1 MRITFT
7 LLSMCLLLHCFAQD
21 DAPEAPKAQKIAKYD
36 TTHGD
41 VRTDYYHWMRDKKAP
56 EVINHLYAE
65 NAYADRMMKQHEL
78 LQKKIFEELR
88 GLRNE
93 KSTGA
98 PSRIDGYLYYTRIE
112 ADQNYPRYFRK
123 KDTLDAEEKLVL
135 DINELAETFRYFNI
149 SALSVSP
156 DQKTL
161 AYGVDYTGGRKF
173 TLFLKDIASGQAF
186 VDTLFDITG
195 AVWSG
200 DSRAIY
206 YTIPEDKTMRSYR
219 VYRHIIGTDT
229 GSDELIMEERDK
241 TFALNLS
248 LSTSKSF
255 VFITASQTLS
265 TEVWTIDANKLNAFP
280 QLIQPRQPNLRY
292 SISYYEG
299 ASFWVRHNANGTK
312 NFEISTTPISSPQM
326 SNWKTIV
333 PHRDDVILDG
343 FFYKD
348 KDLLVLQEQF
358 EAQSRLVLFD
368 LKTNSKKVLPQ
379 SKNIGTVGFDGF
391 YRWNEPYIRYRFTSM
406 TEPSKT
412 VDYDLRNDSL
422 KIVREDTLKIDY
434 KPDNFVQERLYA
446 TASDGVKVPIT
457 LIYKKG
463 IQKNGNNPLYLNS
476 YGSYG
481 FASLPEFS
489 AERLTMLNRG
499 FIIAVAH
506 IRGGNDLGTAWYEN
520 GKLLQK
526 KNTFTDFISVAELLI
541 DSQFTNPKKLVIQGG
556 SAGGLLMG
564 AVVNMRPDLFA
575 CVVADVPFVDV
586 INTMLDETLPLTTF
600 EYDEWGNPN
609 DSTYYHYMKS
619 YSPYDNVEAKSYP
632 NMLVTGGYNDSQ
644 VGYWEPAK
652 WVAKLREL
660 KTDSNWLLMKINMDA
675 GHGGSSGR
683 YDAFKES
690 AFSLAFMMQALGIK
704 EKYITLSG
712 TITDQA
718 GNELPFTNVYV
729 KGTSTGTTSNEK
741 GEFQLNVANP
751 VGETLVFQSLGFK
764 KKEVPIEMKTR
775 IQNLSIAMESEVL
788 QIKTF
793 VKTANA
799 KDPAYAVMQKA
810 IEFRKRN
817 LENVKTYN
825 ADIYLKSNV
834 RLNEIPKK
842 KPAFIPKDQMPDSTD
857 LGLIYL
863 SESVARYHFSFPDKV
878 KEEMTASKVS
888 GVSSG
893 FSWNRVDDV
902 LYNFYNNLVDM
913 NYYSDRGFVSPV
925 SENAMF
931 YYQYEMEGTFID
943 NGRTINKIKLIPRRK
958 NDPCFRGSIYIIED
972 TWNIHSLD
980 LILTKDAQI
989 QFVDTLHFQQN
1000 YVSIN
1005 DSIWMPF
1012 TMKMN
1017 SRIKV
1022 FGFDATDH
1030 SIGVFSNYSVN
1041 KPFPK
1046 KFFSREVFR
1055 IESDADLKKE
1065 PYWDQT
1071 RPLVLTEEELKNYSK
1086 NDSLSLIKNTKTYK
1100 DSIDRKTNGLTLGKL
1115 LLTGYNHRN
1124 SFERKYWNVSSI
1136 LSSVQFNTVE
1146 GLVLS
1151 PEFSYSSTD
1160 SLRRFWN
1167 YQANVRYGFADET
1180 FKARVSVG
1188 RMYDRYN
1195 RAFWQVSGGRFVQ
1208 QANAANPISPFIN
1221 SIYTLAL
1228 RENYMRL
1235 FLNDFLSAAWGRELV
1250 NGVYFQGKMQYAD
1263 RTPLQN
1269 NSDFTFNRNA
1279 SKSYTS
1285 NDDFNENVQQGFNK
1299 TQAFTVEA
1307 KFQFVPGQN
1316 YQSRPNLKIIEK
1328 TKYPTFY
1335 LNYKAAIAGVFGS
1348 DIAFHHVSAGIGD
1361 DRSLGLFGRFFF
1373 DIQAGQFLGK
1383 GQMEFIDF
1391 QHFNGNQTI
1400 IRQGAPDGGAFMPG
1414 RTRLLA
1420 FQALEYYR
1428 LSTNKAYIQAH
1439 AEHNFLSWMV
1449 NKIPLLRK
1457 TKCYTLAGT
1466 NLLLLQDQKIYTEL
1480 YFGVDNI
1487 FNIFRV
1493 DFVAPYVAGEK
1504 FIPMIRIGT
1513 KLF

>member
-1 MRITFT
+1 MRITLT
-7 LLSMCLLLHCFAQD
+7 LILVYFSVTCFAQED
-21 DAPEAPKAQKIAKYD
+21 SPEAPKAKKVAKYD

-41 VRTDYYHWMRDKKAP
+41 IRLDYYHWLRDKKSP

-93 KSTGA
+93 KSTSA
-98 PSRIDGYLYYTRIE
+98 PSRIDGYLYYSRLE
-112 ADQNYPRYFRK
+112 ADQNYPQYYRK
-123 KDTLDAEEKLVL
+123 KDTLGSQEKLVL

-149 SALSVSP
+149 SELSVSP

-173 TLFLKDIASGQAF
+173 TLFLKDIESGQAF

-195 AVWSG
+195 ATWSG
-200 DSRAIY
+200 DSKAIY
-206 YTIPEDKTMRSYR
+206 YTVPEEKTLRSYR
-219 VYRHIIGTDT
+219 VYRHIIGTNT
-229 GSDELIMEERDK
+229 KSDELIMEEFDK
-241 TFALNLS
+241 TFALDLS
-248 LSTSKSF
+248 LSSSKEYI
-255 VFITASQTLS
+255 FISANQTLS
-265 TEVWTIDANKLNAFP
+265 TEVWILDAHNTNAV
-280 QLIQPRQPNLRY
+280 PRLVQKRKKDLRY
-292 SISYYEG
+292 SLSHYEG
-299 ASFWVRHNANGTK
+299 DRFWIIHNANGAL
-312 NFEISTTPISSPQM
+312 NYEVSEAPVSDPQM

-333 PHRDDVILDG
+333 PHRKDVILNG
-343 FFYKD
+343 VFYKN
-348 KDLLVLQEQF
+348 KDLLLLQEQF
-358 EAQSRLVLFD
+358 EAQSRLVLLD
-368 LKTNSKKVLPQ
+368 LNTNTRKVLPQ
-379 SKNIGTVGFDGF
+379 SKNIGTVGYDG
-391 YRWNEPYIRYRFTSM
+391 YYKWNESKIRYSFNSM
-406 TEPSKT
+406 IEPSIT
-412 VDYDLRNDSL
+412 ADYDLRNDSIT
-422 KIVREDTLKIDY
+422 IVRKDTLKIDY
-434 KPDNFVQERLYA
+434 QPENFVQERLFA
-446 TASDGVKVPIT
+446 TAADGAKVPVT

-463 IQKNGNNPLYLNS
+463 VKKNGKNPLFLTS

-481 FASLPEFS
+481 AASLPGFS

-499 FIIAVAH
+499 FIVAVAH
-506 IRGGNDLGTAWYEN
+506 IRGGNDLGTQWYED
-520 GKLLQK
+520 GKLLKK
-526 KNTFTDFISVAELLI
+526 KNTFTDFITVAEMLI
-541 DSQFTNPKKLVIQGG
+541 DSQYTNSKKLAIQGG

-564 AVVNMRPDLFA
+564 AVTNMRPDLFA

-609 DSTYYHYMKS
+609 KAEYYQYMKS
-619 YSPYDNVEAKSYP
+619 YSPYDNVEAKPYP
-632 NMLVTGGYNDSQ
+632 NILATGGYNDSQ
-644 VGYWEPAK
+644 VAYWEPAK

-690 AFSLAFMMQALGIK
+690 AFRLAFVMQALGIK
-704 EKYITLSG
+704 EQYITISG
-712 TITDQA
+712 KIQDQA

-729 KGTSTGTTSNEK
+729 KGTSIGTTSNEK

-751 VGETLVFQSLGFK
+751 VGQVLVFHSLGFK
-764 KKEVPIEMKTR
+764 KKELLIEMKTR
-775 IQNLSIAMESEVL
+775 IQNLSISMESEVL

-799 KDPAYAVMQKA
+799 KDPAYAVMKKA

-817 LENVKTYN
+817 LDNVKTYT

-842 KPAFIPKDQMPDSTD
+842 RPAFIPKDQMPDSSD

-863 SESVARYHFSFPDKV
+863 SESVARYHFSFPDQV

-888 GVSSG
+888 GINSG
-893 FSWNRVDDV
+893 FSWNRVEDV
-902 LYNFYNNLVDM
+902 LYNFYNNLVEM
-913 NYYSDRGFVSPV
+913 RYYSDRGFVSPV

-943 NGRTINKIKLIPRRK
+943 NGLTINKIKLLPRRK
-958 NDPCFRGSIYIIED
+958 NDPCFRGSVYIVDD

-989 QFVDTLHFQQN
+989 QFVDTLHFQQK

-1017 SRIKV
+1017 SKIKV
-1022 FGFDATDH
+1022 FGFEASDN
-1030 SIGVFSNYSVN
+1030 SIGVFSNYTVN

-1046 KFFSREVFR
+1046 KFFSREVFS
-1055 IESDADLKKE
+1055 IASEADQKKD
-1065 PYWDQT
+1065 PYWEQT

-1086 NDSLSLIKNTKTYK
+1086 NDSLSQIKNSKTYK
-1100 DSIDRKTNGLTLGKL
+1100 DSVDRKSNKITIGKIL
-1115 LLTGYNHRN
+1115 FSGYNFQN
-1124 SFERKYWNVSSI
+1124 SFNRINWNFSSL

-1146 GLVLS
+1146 GLVLNPS
-1151 PEFSYSSTD
+1151 FSYSSSD
-1160 SLRRFWN
+1160 SLLKFWN
-1167 YQANVRYGFADET
+1167 YQANIRYGFADET
-1180 FKARVSVG
+1180 LKARASIG

-1195 RAFWQVSGGRFVQ
+1195 RAFWQVSAGRFVQ
-1208 QANAANPISPFIN
+1208 QPNEGNPITPFIN

-1228 RENYMRL
+1228 QENYMRL
-1235 FLNDFLSAAWGRELV
+1235 FLNDFISATWGRELV

-1263 RTPLQN
+1263 RTPMVN
-1269 NSDFTFNRNA
+1269 NSDFSFNRNS

-1285 NDDFNENVQQGFNK
+1285 NGNFNERFDQGFNK

-1307 KFQFVPGQN
+1307 KFQLVPGQTF
-1316 YQSRPNLKIIEK
+1316 QSRPNLKIIEK

-1335 LNYKAAIAGVFGS
+1335 LNYKTAIAGVLGS
-1348 DIAFHHVSAGIGD
+1348 DIAYHHLAVGVGD
-1361 DRSLGLFGRFFF
+1361 DRSLGLLGRFFF
-1373 DIQAGQFLGK
+1373 DVQAGQFFGK

-1391 QHFNGNQTI
+1391 QHFDGNQTI
-1400 IRQGAPDGGAFMPG
+1400 IRQSAPDVGKFIPG
-1414 RTRLLA
+1414 RNRLLA

-1428 LSTNKAYIQAH
+1428 LSTNQAYIQAH

-1457 TKCYTLAGT
+1457 TKFYTLAGT
-1466 NLLLLQDQKIYTEL
+1466 NLLLLQDQKLYTEL

-1487 FNIFRV
+1487 FNFLRI

-1504 FIPMIRIGT
+1504 LKPMIRLGT